1 MDEGLV
7 SRDELVAM
15 FDEVHA
21 ATQAAF
27 DTAVREPKVSVENA
41 MKRLHRTD
49 LPVCEELV
57 RTTSVQELAASKG
70 RRVVMR
76 KAMTTVIEELL
87 NKYKELL
94 HRPRDPPLVAR
105 CLWPD
110 PVCAAGM
117 INCRKTTTNS
127 RPPSATPCPSA
138 SVSTHRGTAGG
149 AQPPPRKKTHE
160 HRKQN

>member
-1 MDEGLV
+1 MCPTFIACAGACLQAMDEGLV

-87 NKYKELL
+87 NKYKDVSEID
-94 HRPRDPPLVAR
+94 RITAR
-105 CLWPD
+105 RRWVGKVKRGRERVCVCLC
-110 PVCAAGM
+110 VC
-117 INCRKTTTNS
+117 
-127 RPPSATPCPSA
+127 
-138 SVSTHRGTAGG
+138 V
-149 AQPPPRKKTHE
+149 
-160 HRKQN
+160 